1 MAKKI
6 LITGSSGLIGSE
18 IALLYDRAGYRVFG
32 VDNNS
37 RKRFFGPDGDTRWNL
52 ARLNA
57 KATRFTHVDMD
68 IRDTAC
74 VEQLVSEVR
83 PDCVIHCAAQP
94 AHEYARRHPG
104 VDFHVN
110 VAGTMNLLEACR
122 MHAPGAVFV
131 FCSSSKVYGP
141 VNEIPFVELPT
152 RFDIDGVGA
161 DCGAGFPACEERQP
175 GKAAPRNDR
184 QDARPTKTRIAWA
197 NTLVGAAVPRIESG
211 AGSGGPLKDNGR
223 AETPAPT
230 MAGMTG
236 SAHQRLHPEM
246 PIPPR
251 TTPLTGW
258 SFSGITEEFPIE
270 PGDGRGVYGTGK
282 AAADLLVQQYG
293 ITYGM
298 PTVCLR
304 GNCMTGPA
312 HSSAELHGF
321 LAYLARCLVQGREY
335 TVIGY
340 GGKQVR
346 DNIHSYD
353 YATAIFALCAS
364 PPAPGTVY
372 NIGGGR
378 RNSVSIL
385 EAISLMEQISGKRLK
400 TAFAD
405 RPREGDHRV
414 YISDMAK
421 FRTDYPEWKLKW
433 SIEEIC
439 EDLIRGMTG
448 SSLALT
454 CNGRAGTPAPTIFE
468 NHRQSLPRTRS
479 GDAGATVGAD
489 CRPPEND
496 DRQSRGTRD
505 CPTKTYPPAKSVV
518 GAGVSAGPPWNNNGC
533 TEDGMGGAARPFP
546 ENHRLL

>member
-1 MAKKI
+1 MPKKI

-18 IALLYDRAGYRVFG
+18 IALLFDGAGYRVFG

-52 ARLNA
+52 ARLKA
-57 KATRFTHVDMD
+57 KTIRFTHVEMD
-68 IRDTAC
+68 IRDTTA
-74 VEQLVSEVR
+74 VERVVSDVQ

-110 VAGTMNLLEACR
+110 VTGTANLLEACR
-122 MHAPGAVFV
+122 VHAPGAVFV

-141 VNEIPFVELPT
+141 VNDIPFVETPT
-152 RFDIDGVGA
+152 RFDFDVVGTRGMHQRMDGQRRPSLQQNAPPTKARIVGA
-161 DCGAGFPACEERQP
+161 DC
-175 GKAAPRNDR
+175 
-184 QDARPTKTRIAWA
+184 RPP
-197 NTLVGAAVPRIESG
+197 VGACIA
-211 AGSGGPLKDNGR
+211 PL
-223 AETPAPT
+223 
-230 MAGMTG
+230 
-236 SAHQRLHPEM
+236 Q
-246 PIPPR
+246 
-251 TTPLTGW
+251 GW
-258 SFSGITEEFPIE
+258 SFAGITEEFPIE

-312 HSSAELHGF
+312 HSAAELHGF
-321 LAYLARCLVQGREY
+321 LAYLARCLVQGGEY
-335 TVIGY
+335 TLIGY
-340 GGKQVR
+340 HGKQVR

-353 YATAIFALCAS
+353 YATAIFALCAE

-378 RNSVSIL
+378 GNSVSIL
-385 EAISLMEQISGKRLK
+385 EAISLMEQISGRRLK

-421 FRTDYPEWKLKW
+421 FRTDYPEWELKW

-439 EDLIRGMTG
+439 EDLIRGA
-448 SSLALT
+448 SS
-454 CNGRAGTPAPTIFE
+454 
-468 NHRQSLPRTRS
+468 HV
-479 GDAGATVGAD
+479 VGAD
-489 CRPPEND
+489 CRPPENN
-496 DRQSRGTRD
+496 DRQEA
-505 CPTKTYPPAKSVV
+505 CPTKTYPPAIDTV
-518 GAGVSAGPPWNNNGC
+518 GAGVPAGPLL
-533 TEDGMGGAARPFP
+533 
-546 ENHRLL
+546 ENHRQDAGATVGEAFHA